1 MSPMA
6 RTVNPTAN
14 TDLNKAI
21 IAHADGRD
29 PPLELL
35 RIISGLWLEVSV
47 YSTLPTR
54 HHMIFPS
61 LSPYSVRHI

>member
-6 RTVNPTAN
+6 RTMNATAN

-21 IAHADGRD
+21 IAHAEARD

-35 RIISGLWLEVSV
+35 RIIFGLWLEVSV

-61 LSPYSVRHI
+61 LSPYSVRHL